1 MSNATRTRIFDQL
14 AAATAA
20 DQQQLLQ
27 IPFVQAAQVGA
38 LNRQEYL
45 AFLTQAYHH
54 VKHTVPL
61 LMATGAAIGAD
72 RPWLQAALCEYIAE
86 EKGHD
91 QWILND
97 IDAAGGDA
105 AAVRQGPPGHAC
117 EVMVAY
123 AYDLIARRDPIGFLG
138 MVHVLEG
145 TSVRAATAAAQ
156 ALKASLGL
164 PDKAF
169 TYLFTH
175 GDLDISHVSFFADLV
190 QQIERPGEQAFVAR
204 CAQTFYRLY
213 GDIFRSL
220 SPFTHAP
227 SNQENS

>member
-1 MSNATRTRIFDQL
+1 MTSAIQLTVFDQL

-20 DQQQLLQ
+20 DQQELLE
-27 IPFVQAAQVGA
+27 IPFVRAAQVGA
-38 LNRQEYL
+38 LTRQEYV

-54 VKHTVPL
+54 VRHTVPL
-61 LMATGAAIGAD
+61 LMATGAAVGSS

-105 AAVRQGPPGHAC
+105 CAVREGEPEHAC
-117 EVMVAY
+117 DVMVAY
-123 AYDLIARRDPIGFLG
+123 AYDLISRRNPIGFLG

-164 PDKAF
+164 PDNAF
-169 TYLFTH
+169 TYLLTH
-175 GDLDISHVSFFADLV
+175 GDLDISHVSFFGDLV
-190 QQIERPGEQAFVAR
+190 QQIECPDEQAHVAR
-204 CAQTFYRLY
+204 CAHTFYRLY

-220 SPFTHAP
+220 SPFTR
-227 SNQENS
+227 SGNQENS